1 MRPRLL
7 TLPLLLALALAA
19 FLPAKAHTAR
29 HALRHSTQKARRT
42 VVTRA
47 QRIAARQAKLRR
59 LTTLQ
64 AQRIVRIALSQRG
77 VHYRWGGG
85 SPSTG
90 FDCSGF
96 TRWVYE
102 HVGIDLPHQS
112 GAQFSYGKPVPR
124 SALRPGDLVF
134 FDHLGHVGIYVG
146 HGLFVHAPQTG
157 QVVSTMRLSVRYGS
171 YDGARRLPLLKRRSS

>member
-7 TLPLLLALALAA
+7 TLPLLLALAFAGLI
-19 FLPAKAHTAR
+19 PAKAQTAR
-29 HALRHSTQKARRT
+29 HAARASTHKARKA

-47 QRIAARQAKLRR
+47 QRLAARQARLRR
-59 LTTLQ
+59 LTTQ
-64 AQRIVRIALSQRG
+64 RARRIVRIALSQRG
-77 VHYRWGGG
+77 VHYRWGGT
-85 SPSTG
+85 SPNTG

-96 TRWVYE
+96 TRWVFS

-112 GAQFSYGKPVPR
+112 GAQFSYGRQVPR

-171 YDGARRLPLLKRRSS
+171 YDGARRLPLLKRSR

>member
-7 TLPLLLALALAA
+7 TLPLLLALALAG
-19 FLPAKAHTAR
+19 FIPAKAQTAR
-29 HALRHSTQKARRT
+29 DAARTSSHKARKA

-47 QRIAARQAKLRR
+47 QRLAARQAR
-59 LTTLQ
+59 LSRITTQQ

-77 VHYRWGGG
+77 VHYRWGGA
-85 SPSTG
+85 SPGTG

-96 TRWVYE
+96 TRWVFA

-112 GAQFSYGKPVPR
+112 GAQFSYGRQVPR
-124 SALRPGDLVF
+124 SALKPGDLVF

-157 QVVSTMRLSVRYGS
+157 QVVSTMRLNVRFGS
-171 YDGARRLPLLKRRSS
+171 YDGARRLPLLKRSR

>member
-1 MRPRLL
+1 MRHRLL
-7 TLPLLLALALAA
+7 TLPLLLALALAG

-29 HALRHSTQKARRT
+29 DVARASTHKARKA

-47 QRIAARQAKLRR
+47 QRLAARQAHLRR
-59 LTTLQ
+59 LTTQ
-64 AQRIVRIALSQRG
+64 RAQRIVRIALSQRG
-77 VHYRWGGG
+77 VHYHWGGT
-85 SPSTG
+85 SPSSG

-96 TRWVYE
+96 TRWVFA

-112 GAQFSYGKPVPR
+112 GAQFSYGRQVPR

-157 QVVSTMRLSVRYGS
+157 QVVSTMRLSTRFGS
-171 YDGARRLPLLKRRSS
+171 YDGARRLPLLKRSR

>member
-1 MRPRLL
+1 MRHRLL
-7 TLPLLLALALAA
+7 TFPLLLALAFAG

-29 HALRHSTQKARRT
+29 DVARTSTHKARKA

-47 QRIAARQAKLRR
+47 QRIAIQQAHLRR
-59 LTTLQ
+59 LATAR

-77 VHYRWGGG
+77 VHYRWGGT

-96 TRWVYE
+96 TRWVFA

-112 GAQFSYGKPVPR
+112 GQQFTYGQRVRRLK
-124 SALRPGDLVF
+124 PGDLVF

-157 QVVSTMRLSVRYGS
+157 QVVSTMRLSVRFGS
-171 YDGARRLPLLKRRSS
+171 YDGARRIPLVRGLR